1 MDISGRLERS
11 RPHPHLDSRFRSRL
25 TAALA
30 LLLAGAAVSSCGGGS
45 SSTDPQRNAKARS
58 FTLTIA
64 RNAIVGGK
72 NDAEASWITKTVI
85 PGFVAAEKAKG
96 LRVKVVYHGYGVDD
110 EAYKTKTALDLKS
123 KAGADIVS
131 LDGIWVGEF
140 AQAGY
145 VRPLTDVVG
154 ARADSWDGWGQIGSS
169 VQQLGSFQGKRY
181 GIPPSTDGRVLFY
194 NKKLFAQAGLPANW
208 QPKSWDEILA
218 AGRALKKLPGVT
230 PLQINA
236 GTAMGEA
243 STMQGVLPLLAGA
256 GSEIYANGKWA
267 GGGAAMKQVLGFY
280 RQLYGPD
287 GLGDKKLQEEAKGR
301 DKSFEEF
308 ANNKIGVLLEGVYLW
323 RGVLNPKDGIAKMAD
338 RDQAVGYALIPAV
351 TPGKGVKGQSFVSMS
366 GGSVAA
372 INPHTKYPQQAFDL
386 LAYLNQPD
394 VVKARI
400 AGNPEVT
407 SRNDVNAEALRDD
420 PFLTFVAQKVLPIT
434 LFRPGL
440 AAYTQVSTALQEAT
454 ASVVAGRS
462 PDDAAGQYTKK
473 LEGIVGG
480 SGNVDAN

>member
-1 MDISGRLERS
+1 M
-11 RPHPHLDSRFRSRL
+11 
-25 TAALA
+25 T
-30 LLLAGAAVSSCGGGS
+30 AGAALSSCGGGS
-45 SSTDPQRNAKARS
+45 SSTDPQRNAKAKTL
-58 FTLTIA
+58 TLTIA

-72 NDAEASWITKTVI
+72 NDAEAEWLTKTVI
-85 PGFVAAEKAKG
+85 PGFTAAEKAKG
-96 LRVKVVYHGYGVDD
+96 LHVKVVYHGYGVDD

-145 VRPLTDVVG
+145 IKPLSDVVG
-154 ARADSWDGWGQIGSS
+154 ARADGWDGWGQISPS

-194 NKKLFAQAGLPANW
+194 NRKLFAQAGLPATW
-208 QPKSWDEILA
+208 QPTSWNDVLA

-243 STMQGVLPLLAGA
+243 TTTQGVLPLLAGA
-256 GSEIYANGKWA
+256 GAEIYANGKWT
-267 GGGAAMKQVLGFY
+267 GGGTAMKQVLGLY
-280 RQLYGPD
+280 QQIYGPS
-287 GLGDKKLQEEAKGR
+287 GLGDRKLQEEAKGR

-308 ANNKIGVLLEGVYLW
+308 ASNKIGVLLEGVYLW
-323 RGVLNPKDGIAKMAD
+323 RAVLNPKDGIAKMPD
-338 RDQAVGYALIPAV
+338 RDQAVGYALIPAMA
-351 TPGKGVKGQSFVSMS
+351 PGKGVKGQSFVSMS
-366 GGSVAA
+366 GGSIAT

-386 LAYLNQPD
+386 LAYLNRPD

-407 SRNDVNAEALRDD
+407 SRNDVNAEALKGD
-420 PFLTFVAQKVLPIT
+420 PFLSYVAQKVLPIT

-462 PDDAAGQYTKK
+462 PDDAAAQYGKK

-480 SGNVDAN
+480 PAHVNAG

>member
-1 MDISGRLERS
+1 M
-11 RPHPHLDSRFRSRL
+11 
-25 TAALA
+25 
-30 LLLAGAAVSSCGGGS
+30 AGAAVSSCGGGS
-45 SSTDPQRNAKARS
+45 SSTDPQRNAKART

-110 EAYKTKTALDLKS
+110 DAYKTKTALDLKS

-140 AQAGY
+140 AQARY
-145 VRPLTDVVG
+145 IKPLADVVG
-154 ARADSWDGWGQIGSS
+154 ARADSWDGWSQISPS

-194 NKKLFAQAGLPANW
+194 NKKLFARAGLPVNW
-208 QPKSWDEILA
+208 QPRSWDEILA

-230 PLQINA
+230 PLQFDA

-243 STMQGVLPLLAGA
+243 TTMQGVLPLLAGA
-256 GSEIYANGKWA
+256 GAQIYSGGKWT

-280 RQLYGPD
+280 QHLYGPE
-287 GLGDKKLQEEAKGR
+287 GLGDRKLQQEAKGR

-308 ANNKIGVLLEGVYLW
+308 ANNRIGVLLEGVYLW
-323 RGVLNPKDGIAKMAD
+323 RAVLNPKDGIARMPD

-351 TPGKGVKGQSFVSMS
+351 APGKGVQGRSFVSMS
-366 GGSVAA
+366 GGSVATV
-372 INPHTKYPQQAFDL
+372 NPHTKYPQQAFDL
-386 LAYLNQPD
+386 LAYLNRPD

-407 SRNDVNAEALRDD
+407 SRNDVNAEALKND
-420 PFLTFVAQKVLPIT
+420 PFLSFVAQKVLPVT

-454 ASVVAGRS
+454 AGIVAGHS
-462 PDDAAGQYTKK
+462 PDDAAGQYNGK

-480 SGNVDAN
+480 AGNVNAG